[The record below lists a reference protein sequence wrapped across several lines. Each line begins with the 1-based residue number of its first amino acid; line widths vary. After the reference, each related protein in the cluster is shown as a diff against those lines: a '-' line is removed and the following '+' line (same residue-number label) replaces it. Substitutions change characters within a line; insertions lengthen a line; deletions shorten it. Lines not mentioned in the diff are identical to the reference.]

1 VVTRA
6 RHHAALGHARAEV
19 AAFREAWEGGAL
31 PAPVAAVHVRAAHEA
46 LDELIGSVD
55 VDEVFARVFSTFC
68 IGK

>member
-1 VVTRA
+1 
-6 RHHAALGHARAEV
+6 
-19 AAFREAWEGGAL
+19 
-31 PAPVAAVHVRAAHEA
+31 